1 VLQGI
6 GVCRDLDID
15 DAGGPPDAD
24 IDDEHFSEQIIHDL
38 WLDLRHNAQHSRL
51 LLVCSIY
58 HTGFLEKALLRMSS
72 SWLNDRISGLLI
84 LDSSDLIPACRDP
97 RRASRFKSDNGK
109 NRNAFGARR
118 PNIRRLGWS
127 LYQSCTLA
135 LTKVVPQS
143 IQVHTL
149 RGTNHK
155 GATNHSCPVVAW
167 LPSISD
173 PSKVGRRQRDIW
185 CHSQEYQ
192 DCVSWSIVDLLEGDT
207 ASRIAVNPN
216 SQTPGTREKLENRLF
231 LGHLEPNT
239 FDGENTARASLVL
252 NALRWI
258 AFSFQPL
265 KFDELF
271 VALASKPAV
280 FKVERS
286 DGQWG
291 KVMLK
296 TTDDLVRLC
305 RGLLRADEKGFV
317 EFCDYEVKNLVLQT
331 ESFFL
336 NPCKPSKV
344 HEMIAIGCMNH
355 LRCLHPQSFFRSWIS
370 ANTLLTQDVE
380 CCRLKRYS
388 TAFWH
393 EHFRIAHGDSEYLP
407 SMLDETIQSA
417 IAHSGAPQSHI
428 GVFQEL
434 RINLGLWIC
443 CLYDLDNVG
452 KTYLQ
457 MGAKLGLR
465 YPLNKSLLHIAAA
478 NASPNMLKLLLE
490 AGANSKSLDALGLDV
505 LHYGSKSESSEIMSI
520 LIDRQAMASNED
532 SDDAHASECWCMA
545 RVGNWSAVKSPSQVD
560 PGQASSIASSEDT
573 GFNAAIASEDPRC
586 VHHLLELRGERSI
599 TGMVGDSLSEIET
612 GQSRSPT
619 IGSPFQNE
627 GGALPASD
635 SYPDGWLLVD

>member
-1 VLQGI
+1 MLQGI

-15 DAGGPPDAD
+15 DARGPPDAD

-58 HTGFLEKALLRMSS
+58 HISFLEKALLRMSS

-84 LDSSDLIPACRDP
+84 LDSSDLTPACRDA
-97 RRASRFKSDNGK
+97 RRASHFKSGNSK
-109 NRNAFGARR
+109 NRNAFRARR
-118 PNIRRLGWS
+118 PNIRRPGWS
-127 LYQSCTLA
+127 PYQSCTLA
-135 LTKVVPQS
+135 LTKAVPQS
-143 IQVHTL
+143 IQIHTL

-155 GATNHSCPVVAW
+155 GTTNHSCPVVAW
-167 LPSISD
+167 LPSISN

-207 ASRIAVNPN
+207 ASCIAVNPN
-216 SQTPGTREKLENRLF
+216 SQTPSTREKLENRPF

-239 FDGENTARASLVL
+239 FDGKNTARASLVL

-271 VALASKPAV
+271 TALASKPAAS
-280 FKVERS
+280 KVERS

-291 KVMLK
+291 KVMLN
-296 TTDDLVRLC
+296 TTDDLIGLC

-317 EFCDYEVKNLVLQT
+317 DFCDHEVKNLVLRT
-331 ESFFL
+331 ESSFL

-344 HEMIAIGCMNH
+344 HEMIAIDCMNH
-355 LRCLHPQSFFRSWIS
+355 LRCLHPQSFFRPWIS
-370 ANTLLTQDVE
+370 ANALLTGEVE

-407 SMLDETIQSA
+407 SMLDEAVQSA
-417 IAHSGAPQSHI
+417 VAHPGAPQSPI

-490 AGANSKSLDALGLDV
+490 AGADSKSLDAGGLDA

-532 SDDAHASECWCMA
+532 STDARASQCWCMA
-545 RVGNWSAVKSPSQVD
+545 RVGNWPTAKSPSQVGPRQD
-560 PGQASSIASSEDT
+560 SPIASSEDT
-573 GFNAAIASEDPRC
+573 VFNAAIAPDDPSC
-586 VHHLLELRGERSI
+586 VHHLLGLGGEWST
-599 TGMVGDSLSEIET
+599 TGMVGDSLSELET

-619 IGSPFQNE
+619 TGSPFQSE
-627 GGALPASD
+627 GSALPASD
-635 SYPDGWLLVD
+635 SYPDDWLLVD